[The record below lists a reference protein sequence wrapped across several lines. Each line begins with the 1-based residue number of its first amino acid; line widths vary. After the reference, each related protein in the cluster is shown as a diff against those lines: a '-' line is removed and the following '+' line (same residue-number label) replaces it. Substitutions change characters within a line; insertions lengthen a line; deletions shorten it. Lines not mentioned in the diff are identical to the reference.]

1 MDNEELSN
9 IYSVVESFWISY
21 NDINDEINKEKEY
34 IRNYNYNNEKKF
46 LNITAI
52 ISIIIKSIFKILLL
66 GMVNYMIYELFNFDI
81 NNFIE
86 KIVMLFVIV
95 REIKSNKI
103 YLKNEKEKLNQDILD
118 KIENIKELSEEK
130 SKIKNII
137 YELTDKI
144 HSLVNETL
152 IEEDTSLVVLEELKE
167 DLIVEPYIEFED
179 KVKILKREINKDR
192 K

>member
-1 MDNEELSN
+1 MA
-9 IYSVVESFWISY
+9 
-21 NDINDEINKEKEY
+21 
-34 IRNYNYNNEKKF
+34 NY
-46 LNITAI
+46 I
-52 ISIIIKSIFKILLL
+52 IS
-66 GMVNYMIYELFNFDI
+66 ELFNIDI

>member
-9 IYSVVESFWISY
+9 IYSEVESFWIDY

-95 REIKSNKI
+95 HEIKSNKI
-103 YLKNEKEKLNQDILD
+103 YLNNEKEKLNQYILD

-167 DLIVEPYIEFED
+167 DLIVEPYLEFED